1 MTTLS
6 LDQAQ
11 RIVSAALQASNKAGY
26 QPMGVAVLDYRLRP
40 GEIVLVYAGVPSALQ
55 GHGLGGQIVQ
65 AGLDYAREQGLKVI
79 PQCSF
84 VASYIQGHPESWDL
98 LAR

>member
-1 MTTLS
+1 MAEVIRNEAKS
-6 LDQAQ
+6 RFEMHLD
-11 RIVSAALQASNKAGY
+11 G
-26 QPMGVAVLDYRLRP
+26 GVAVLDYRLRP

-84 VASYIQGHPESWDL
+84 VASYIQGHPENWDL

>member
-1 MTTLS
+1 MAEVIRNVAKNRFEMH
-6 LDQAQ
+6 LD
-11 RIVSAALQASNKAGY
+11 G
-26 QPMGVAVLDYRLRP
+26 GVAVLDYRLRP